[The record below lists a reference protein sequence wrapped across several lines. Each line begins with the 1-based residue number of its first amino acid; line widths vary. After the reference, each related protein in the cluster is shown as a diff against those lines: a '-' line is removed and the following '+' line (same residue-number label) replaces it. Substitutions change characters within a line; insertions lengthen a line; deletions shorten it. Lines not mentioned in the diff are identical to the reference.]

1 MSRPLSASSS
11 SRIEVPPIPSLATR
25 VRTRAIMRFLAVSY
39 FKVEVV
45 GREHAPV
52 SGPAIVIPNH
62 PSFLDPFLVGWGLRC
77 ESDWV
82 TWMAWDEAFDWPVV
96 GPIMRSMEAV
106 PVNLDRA
113 SSQSLK
119 VAYALLK
126 ANRMLGLFF
135 EGKRTVEGN
144 TQINEPLEGAARIAL
159 RSGAKI
165 HPVTISGIRRLWDYS
180 GGKPRR
186 GPIRVTYHPPVDPAE
201 FRVGPRKDQARVL
214 TDHVGRVITSALPP
228 DGRHRHF

>member
-1 MSRPLSASSS
+1 MHRPLSTPTN
-11 SRIEVPPIPSLATR
+11 SRIELPPIPSE
-25 VRTRAIMRFLAVSY
+25 RTRARARAVMRFLAVNY

-45 GREHAPV
+45 GREHAPR

-62 PSFLDPFLVGWGLRC
+62 PSFLDPFLVGWGL
-77 ESDWV
+77 SGDWV
-82 TWMAWDEAFDWPVV
+82 TWMAWDEAFDWPVI

-126 ANRMLGLFF
+126 AERMLGVFF
-135 EGKRTVEGN
+135 EGKRTIEGN

-159 RSGAKI
+159 RSGARI
-165 HPVTISGIRRLWDYS
+165 HPVTIAGVRRLWGYS
-180 GGKPRR
+180 EARPKR
-186 GPIRVTYHPPVDPAE
+186 GPIRVTYHPPIDPSE
-201 FRVGPRKDQARVL
+201 FRGGPRKDRARVL
-214 TDHVGRVITSALPP
+214 TEHVGNVITSALPG
-228 DGRHRHF
+228 DGRHRDFS

>member
-1 MSRPLSASSS
+1 MSRPLSAPSS
-11 SRIEVPPIPSLATR
+11 SRIELPPIPSLEARIR
-25 VRTRAIMRFLAVSY
+25 VRAVMRYLAVSY

-52 SGPAIVIPNH
+52 SGPGIVIPNH
-62 PSFLDPFLVGWGLRC
+62 PSFLDPFLVGWGL
-77 ESDWV
+77 SGDWV
-82 TWMAWDEAFDWPVV
+82 TWMAWDVAFDWPVV
-96 GPIMRSMEAV
+96 GPVMRSMEAV
-106 PVNLDRA
+106 PVNLERA

-119 VAYALLK
+119 IAYGLLK

-165 HPVTISGIRRLWDYS
+165 YPVSLSGVRRLWDYS
-180 GGKPRR
+180 SAKPRR
-186 GPIRVTYHPPVDPAE
+186 GPIRVTFHPPVDPAD
-201 FRVGPRKDQARVL
+201 FRRGPRKERARVL
-214 TDHVGRVITSALPP
+214 TEHVGRVITSALPA
-228 DGRHRHF
+228 DGRHRHY

>member
-1 MSRPLSASSS
+1 MSRPLSAPTS
-11 SRIEVPPIPSLATR
+11 SRIELPPIPSAQTQN
-25 VRTRAIMRFLAVSY
+25 RARAVMRFLALTY

-45 GREHAPV
+45 GSEHAAIT
-52 SGPAIVIPNH
+52 GPAIVIPNH
-62 PSFLDPFLVGWGLRC
+62 PSFLDPFFVGWGLRG
-77 ESDWV
+77 DWV
-82 TWMAWDEAFDWPVV
+82 TWMAWDEAFDWPLI
-96 GPIMRSMEAV
+96 GSIMRTMEAV

-126 ANRMLGLFF
+126 AERVLGVFF

-165 HPVTISGIRRLWDYS
+165 HPVTLSGVRHLWDYS
-180 GGKPRR
+180 AARPRR
-186 GPIRVTYHPPVDPAE
+186 GRIRVTYHPPIDPAD
-201 FRVGPRKDQARVL
+201 FQRGPRKERARVL
-214 TDHVGRVITSALPP
+214 TEHIGQVITSALPA
-228 DGRHRHF
+228 DGRYREFA